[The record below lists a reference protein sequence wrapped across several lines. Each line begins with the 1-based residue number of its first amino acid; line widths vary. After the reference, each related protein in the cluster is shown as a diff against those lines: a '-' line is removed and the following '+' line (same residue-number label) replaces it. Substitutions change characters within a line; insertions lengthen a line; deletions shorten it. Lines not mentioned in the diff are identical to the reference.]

1 MEIAGSVVELC
12 QSVTHPGRR
21 DEHIALFE
29 EHLIDGQEACGMRIV
44 GQFRC
49 AGDPDRFVWMR
60 AFSDMDAR
68 LLALEEFYC
77 GPIWREHRIAAGPA
91 TVASSDAL
99 FLRPAGDCLCLDAV
113 GRAARGELARR
124 ADKPGLV
131 IAVIDRLAE
140 ARAREFAR
148 MFEELVAPAL
158 RTAGAALI
166 GCFTGEPTASSS
178 LGATG
183 ESIFSWLAS
192 FADRAAYADHRAA
205 LRRDR
210 AWIESVAPA
219 VRACLVGRER
229 VLELIP
235 TRRSLLRHDA
245 RSP

>member
-1 MEIAGSVVELC
+1 MCNSGSIVELC
-12 QSVTHPGRR
+12 QSVMHPGRR

-29 EHLIDGQEACGMRIV
+29 EHFIDGQEACGMRVV

-49 AGDPDRFVWMR
+49 AGDPDRFVWIR
-60 AFSDMDAR
+60 AFADMDAR

-77 GPIWREHRIAAGPA
+77 GPIWREHRFAAGPA
-91 TVASSDAL
+91 TVAWSEAL
-99 FLRPAGDCLCLDAV
+99 FLRPAGACLCVDA
-113 GRAARGELARR
+113 ARR
-124 ADKPGLV
+124 APRVDVAGRADRPGLV
-131 IAVIDRLAE
+131 IAVIERLAE

-158 RTAGAALI
+158 RVAGAALI
-166 GCFTGEPTASSS
+166 GCFTGAPCASS
-178 LGATG
+178 GANE

-205 LRRDR
+205 LRRDP

-245 RSP
+245 RPT